1 MKSSKYIITF
11 VSFSFLC
18 FSSIESSVKVYSTNC
33 HQTFYF
39 FFLSEG
45 SPTFWIG
52 EDLNGECNYS
62 KLLHIGVNDSTV
74 SFSQSRLE
82 ELNNWGN
89 IPKLKSLFRVR
100 DEQPLELKD
109 KVWENKDLKIIPPEF
124 DSLLAEEFS
133 EHIRQGGSNAY
144 SWIKLKGN
152 DGIKLPKIEGITT
165 DLIFSYNT
173 GLYIN
178 YEISEVHYFPNSY
191 ILVFTHQH
199 RKAVGLDTMHGFLI
213 FKIE

>member
-1 MKSSKYIITF
+1 VKSSKYKIAF
-11 VSFSFLC
+11 VLISFLC

-33 HQTFYF
+33 HQTFHF

-52 EDLNGECNYS
+52 EDLGGECNYS
-62 KLLHIGVNDSTV
+62 NLLHIGVNNSTV

-82 ELNNWGN
+82 KLNSWGN
-89 IPKLKSLFRVR
+89 IPKLKSLFRVC
-100 DEQPLELKD
+100 DEHPSELKD
-109 KVWENKDLKIIPPEF
+109 KVWENKDLKIIPPEY

-133 EHIRQGGSNAY
+133 EHIRHGGSNAY
-144 SWIKLKGN
+144 SWINLKGD
-152 DGIKLPKIEGITT
+152 DGIVLPKIEGIKT
-165 DLIFSYNT
+165 DLIFSYKT

-191 ILVFTHQH
+191 ILVFTHQP